1 MSYEGFIQALC
12 EKGHYNQFED
22 RMDFDPEAYGS
33 CRICKSKIAWVNSVD
48 DTNGDAWGFIPPD
61 LFNAFLS
68 SFEKVETCNL
78 GHQHITSHAT
88 YDQPSAEERDA
99 VRSYHTVDGAGWR
112 ICNPVKRLRELRAT
126 LQERGH
132 DHSDLMLSTSKA

>member
-1 MSYEGFIQALC
+1 MSYEGYIQALC
-12 EKGHYNQFED
+12 EKGHYNQFPD
-22 RMDFDPEAYGS
+22 RMDFDLESEGS
-33 CRICKSKIAWVNSVD
+33 CQICGGKIVWVNSVD
-48 DTNGDAWGFIPPD
+48 DTNGDAWGCIPHD

-99 VRSYHTVDGAGWR
+99 VRSYLTVNGWR
-112 ICNPVKRLRELRAT
+112 ICNPVKRLVDLRAT
-126 LQERGH
+126 LQERGR
-132 DHSDLMLSTSKA
+132 DHSDLMLSTRPLL